1 MMNDHT
7 HPFFADLQRSFE
19 AQLLDLAKT
28 IEGLPPEALDWV
40 PGQDMNS
47 LAVLLVHSA
56 RSTRYL
62 VGDVVLGELSN
73 RDRAGEFATA
83 GVTVEQLT
91 GLIQEVAAYLRTA
104 IPRLTL
110 DDLTKDCPM
119 PGRDRSLRG
128 SWALLHALDHLASHV
143 GHAQVTR
150 QLWDQRAG

>member
-1 MMNDHT
+1 MNDSI

-28 IEGLPPEALDWV
+28 VEGLPPEALDWV
-40 PGQDMNS
+40 PGTDMNS

-56 RSTRYL
+56 KSTRYL
-62 VGDVVLGELSN
+62 IGDVVLGELSN
-73 RDRAGEFATA
+73 RDRAAEFATT
-83 GVTVEQLT
+83 GVSAAQLIM
-91 GLIQEVAAYLRTA
+91 LVQECAAYVRDA
-104 IPRLTL
+104 IPRITF
-110 DDLTKDCPM
+110 DDLTQERPM
-119 PGRDRSLRG
+119 PGRDRSLRA

>member
-1 MMNDHT
+1 MNDSI
-7 HPFFADLQRSFE
+7 HPFFVDLQRSFE

-28 IEGLPPEALDWV
+28 VEGLPPEALDWV
-40 PGQDMNS
+40 PGTDMNS

-56 RSTRYL
+56 KSTRYL

-73 RDRAGEFATA
+73 RDRAAEFATT
-83 GVTVEQLT
+83 GVSAAQLIA
-91 GLIQEVAAYLRTA
+91 LVQDCVAYVRGA
-104 IPRLTL
+104 IPRITF
-110 DDLTKDCPM
+110 DDLTQERPM
-119 PGRDRSLRG
+119 PGRDRSLRA